1 MTPRFIL
8 DENVVIRAQLGT
20 DQNGDPSPVC
30 ADLVQQIIDI
40 CHTLIVDDAL
50 WDRYEEQLHR
60 PRHEHPTLGSH
71 LMRVLWNALVT
82 AGKVD
87 GLGHNALSFDDEGA
101 IPPVARMTPSLFGS
115 QSRPAPCSSQPT
127 NRSAGNCGTRALQPS
142 MVCRYC
148 LRKKRRAT
156 SDPINR

>member
-101 IPPVARMTPSLFGS
+101 IPAGS
-115 QSRPAPCSSQPT
+115 QDDTFIVRLAVETGAMLVTADEP
-127 NRSAGNCGTRALQPS
+127 
-142 MVCRYC
+142 
-148 LRKKRRAT
+148 LRRELRDSGLAAKYGLSVLSPEEAQGHL
-156 SDPINR
+156 